1 MYCESEYVALKALK
15 HRSPV
20 EESRWQNVREERR
33 RVLNIEAKRSKRTGY
48 SEEQKIKEQR
58 AKLTEEEAAAATKK
72 NTDRRRLARAR
83 AKEGDANKMLIVE
96 VSENGEVIS
105 KRSVPV
111 GDNKNVAPLPELGLF
126 AVVQPAEPEQ
136 VGAEGGGQLQ
146 EEDHSPPLALPHN
159 YSMVINGA
167 DTEDTVGLVSLMYSF
182 DTSSDNCLNANYST
196 IEAAIKDCGE
206 NFNYQEFY

>member
-111 GDNKNVAPLPELGLF
+111 GDNKNVAPLPELGLL

-136 VGAEGGGQLQ
+136 E
-146 EEDHSPPLALPHN
+146 P
-159 YSMVINGA
+159 
-167 DTEDTVGLVSLMYSF
+167 
-182 DTSSDNCLNANYST
+182 
-196 IEAAIKDCGE
+196 CGDPAGRHHRL
-206 NFNYQEFY
+206 